1 MEKNMFSLQ
10 GKSAL
15 ITGGRQGIGFAIAEA
30 MAAQGASVIHLSG
43 RSAAPLEAA
52 CADLA
57 RRFGIE
63 AHPLVFDV
71 ADKRAVRAALD
82 EVAAKGRGLD
92 ILVNNAGVNLR
103 GPLESLEE
111 ELWDTVI
118 ATNLKG
124 TFLVSQAA
132 FPLLSAKGGKIVN
145 ISSLMAE
152 MARPNLAPYA
162 SSKGGVRQLTKV
174 MAAEWASHKIQVNAI
189 APGFIATELNTA
201 LMNDNDFN
209 ERLMLRMP
217 EKAWGKPSSIGACA
231 VFLASPGADYIT
243 GQTIVVDGGF
253 LNSF

>member
-1 MEKNMFSLQ
+1 MFSLQ
-10 GKSAL
+10 GKTAL
-15 ITGGRQGIGFAIAEA
+15 ITGGARGIGFAIAEA
-30 MAAQGASVIHLSG
+30 MAAQGVSGLYLSG
-43 RSAAPLEAA
+43 RNAAPLEKA

-57 RRFGIE
+57 GRFGIQ
-63 AHPLVFDV
+63 ASPLVFDV
-71 ADKRAVRAALD
+71 ADKAAVRAGLA
-82 EVAAKGRGLD
+82 EVAARGKGLD
-92 ILVNNAGVNLR
+92 ILVNNAGVNVR

-111 ELWDTVI
+111 EIWDQVI
-118 ATNLKG
+118 NTNLKG

-162 SSKGGVRQLTKV
+162 SSKGGIRQLTKV
-174 MAAEWASHKIQVNAI
+174 MAAEWAPRKIQVNAI
-189 APGFIATELNTA
+189 APGFIATELNAA
-201 LMNDNDFN
+201 LMNDKEFN

-217 EKAWGKPSSIGACA
+217 EKAWGTPSSIGACA

-253 LNSF
+253 LHSF

>member
-1 MEKNMFSLQ
+1 MFSLQ

-15 ITGGRQGIGFAIAEA
+15 ITGGGRGIGFAIAEA
-30 MAAQGASVIHLSG
+30 MARQGASAIYLSG
-43 RSAAPLEAA
+43 RNAAPLAEA
-52 CADLA
+52 CADLTS
-57 RRFGIE
+57 RFGVK
-63 AHPLVFDV
+63 AHPLIFDV
-71 ADKRAVRAALD
+71 ADKQAVRTAVD
-82 EVAAKGRGLD
+82 EVKARGGALD

-103 GPLESLEE
+103 GPLETLDEE
-111 ELWDTVI
+111 TWDTVI

-132 FPLLSAKGGKIVN
+132 FPLLAAKGGKIVN
-145 ISSLMAE
+145 VSSLMAE

-174 MAAEWASHKIQVNAI
+174 MAAEWAQHKIQVNAI
-189 APGFIATELNTA
+189 APGFIATELNA
-201 LMNDNDFN
+201 PLMNDKEFN

-217 EKAWGKPSSIGACA
+217 EKAWGKPSAIGACA
-231 VFLASPGADYIT
+231 VFLASSGADYIT